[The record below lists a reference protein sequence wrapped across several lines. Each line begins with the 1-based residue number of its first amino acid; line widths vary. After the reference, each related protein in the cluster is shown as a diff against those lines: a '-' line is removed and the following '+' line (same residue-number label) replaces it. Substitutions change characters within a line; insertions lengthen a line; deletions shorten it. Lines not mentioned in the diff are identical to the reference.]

1 MALTRP
7 VLYIVFVTFLVCSH
21 GIFQMAACLL
31 NGTPR
36 ILPVA
41 NSADTVP
48 VTRVTVADTTSLHK
62 QQLQDLATK
71 ANSTGVKPPLKF
83 PSKTRSKWLASLA
96 SSRKTE
102 HEYGNVPNQSLVVG
116 LVFGVL
122 SIVGIIIGILV
133 IKFRIHKVSPVA
145 AARPGSSKR
154 EE

>member
-1 MALTRP
+1 MGLTKP
-7 VLYIVFVTFLVCSH
+7 VLYIVLVTLH
-21 GIFQMAACLL
+21 LLFQMAACLL
-31 NGTPR
+31 NGTTR
-36 ILPVA
+36 ILPVS
-41 NSADTVP
+41 NSADIVP
-48 VTRVTVADTTSLHK
+48 ITRVTVADATSLHK
-62 QQLQDLATK
+62 QQLKHLATK

-83 PSKTRSKWLASLA
+83 PPKTRSKGLASLA

-145 AARPGSSKR
+145 AARPGSSKG